1 MFFGCTRGMS
11 LFFTAIVTG
20 DFPVSL
26 PLESTNV
33 GLFSV
38 FGGTDTDPVSLYSDF
53 FNMEL
58 LSGSQANPR
67 TFFL

>member
-20 DFPVSL
+20 DFSLSL
-26 PLESTNV
+26 PLELKNV
-33 GLFSV
+33 GSFSD
-38 FGGTDTDPVSLYSDF
+38 FDGTDIDPVSLYSGF

-58 LSGSQANPR
+58 FSGSQANLR